1 MKFDSFKRD
10 VFSQNGEDGVLEA
23 ILDLIPK
30 QDLRKLVVEFGA
42 WDGINF
48 SNTYNLILN
57 HGFSAILIESNK
69 QRFKE
74 LWHVMQLAIFKV
86 VINSLW
92 SCWT

>member
-10 VFSQNGEDGVLEA
+10 VFSQNGEDGILEA

-48 SNTYNLILN
+48 SNTYSININFIHRIDKYVCDRLYLRTIIK
-57 HGFSAILIESNK
+57 F
-69 QRFKE
+69 
-74 LWHVMQLAIFKV
+74 IFGR
-86 VINSLW
+86 
-92 SCWT
+92 